1 MQVDLVGINQLV
13 GQVPDSFLDPAFDR
27 IAGERERRDDIC
39 PRFFSDTTR
48 MFSERRVNDFKTLE
62 GIGLSL
68 HTGSPEKDLPSLGKT
83 AYPTIAIL

>member
-1 MQVDLVGINQLV
+1 
-13 GQVPDSFLDPAFDR
+13 
-27 IAGERERRDDIC
+27 
-39 PRFFSDTTR
+39 